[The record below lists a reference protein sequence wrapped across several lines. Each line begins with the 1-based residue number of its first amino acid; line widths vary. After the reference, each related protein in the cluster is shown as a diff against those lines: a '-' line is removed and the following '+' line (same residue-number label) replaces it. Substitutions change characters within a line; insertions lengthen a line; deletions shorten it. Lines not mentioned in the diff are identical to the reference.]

1 VRAALRRVVM
11 DSRLAEEG
19 TVGAVERRM
28 LVVGVARR
36 MVAAVT
42 GSPVEEGTAVEA
54 HHMAVVLEG
63 IVAEEELHILGE
75 D

>member
-1 VRAALRRVVM
+1 M

-19 TVGAVERRM
+19 TAGAVERRM
-28 LVVGVARR
+28 LVGGVARR

-42 GSPVEEGTAVEA
+42 GNPVEEDTAVEA

-63 IVAEEELHILGE
+63 IVAEELHILAE